1 MVVEHTT
8 GLIILIMGPLSTL
21 HKAMD
26 IIILALVGAVIQD
39 VIVIL
44 PIILVEII
52 TLHVF
57 LQTENTF
64 LFIEN

>member
-1 MVVEHTT
+1 MVVDHMT
-8 GLIILIMGPLSTL
+8 GPIILIMGHLSIL

-26 IIILALVGAVIQD
+26 IVLALVDAAIQD

-64 LFIEN
+64 LFIECQ